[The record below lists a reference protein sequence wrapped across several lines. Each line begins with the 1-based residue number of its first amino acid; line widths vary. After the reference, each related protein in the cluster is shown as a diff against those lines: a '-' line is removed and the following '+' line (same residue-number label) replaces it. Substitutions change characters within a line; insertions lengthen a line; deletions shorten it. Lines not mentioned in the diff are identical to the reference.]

1 MAAQPSPP
9 SRILL
14 LVDHPGNR
22 QRLADAL
29 APQYVVV
36 LPVSDVTLTEPV
48 DCCLLDAPA
57 LARLTERLQQRKAV
71 EAPNFLPVV
80 LLIPR
85 EAVHLVP
92 PAYWDVIDEVV
103 PIPAEKTELLLR
115 IAALLRIR
123 RLTSAVRQKAAVD
136 ATLAS
141 LAEGLII
148 YDTTGHILQYNQI
161 ANAYLDYFRVTPHPP
176 FLDPTHELRIET
188 VDGTPFSPEDLP
200 TLRAV
205 AGETV
210 TGLVMAF
217 RYDARETQWLS
228 VNAAPIELPSGER
241 LGAVVTFT
249 DITRRRQIE
258 EERERLFAELE
269 STISA
274 IADGILVFDTD
285 GKVMRMNPMTRI
297 LFGTHNGHGIDELEE
312 HITFPLSTTPDGP
325 AMPVHVLPVWQALR
339 GETVHGL
346 TGLLRTPN
354 AKEIWLS
361 ISAAPIRTTQ
371 GRIIGAILSLTD
383 VTVRHELQQRQ
394 EDFLR
399 IVSHDLR
406 NPLTIIQGHIQV
418 LASGLEQAGVNGDLR
433 GGVEAIQRSAKRMN
447 AMIQDLVDVTRFE
460 SGQLPLEQQSVDLCD
475 YLQSLLSRTELLID
489 YARVTLE
496 IPSDLPPVS
505 ADYNRL
511 ERIIVNLLSNALK
524 YSTPGTPV
532 LVRARQEAGMVR
544 ISVTDEG
551 PGIPPE
557 ELPLLFQRYYR
568 VKGTQKKEGIGIG
581 LYIARLLVE
590 AQGGRIW
597 VESDLG
603 KGSTFSFT
611 LPVATS
617 KLSG

>member
-1 MAAQPSPP
+1 MADQPSPA

-22 QRLADAL
+22 QRLANAL
-29 APQYVVV
+29 APQYAVV
-36 LPVSDVTLTEPV
+36 LPSSDATLAEPV

-57 LARLTERLQQRKAV
+57 LARLTERLLQRKAV
-71 EAPNFLPVV
+71 EAPNFLPMI

-85 EAVHLVP
+85 EAVRLVP
-92 PAYWDVIDEVV
+92 PAYWDVIDEVMS
-103 PIPAEKTELLLR
+103 IPAEKPELLQR
-115 IAALLRIR
+115 VSSLLRIR
-123 RLTSAVRQKAAVD
+123 RLTSEVRQKAAAD

-148 YDTTGHILQYNQI
+148 YDTTGHILQNNHI
-161 ANAYLDYFRVTPHPP
+161 ADAYLDYFRVTPHPP
-176 FLDPTHELRIET
+176 FLDRTRDLHIET
-188 VDGTPFSPEDLP
+188 VDGSPFPPEALP
-200 TLRAV
+200 TVRAL
-205 AGETV
+205 AGETI

-217 RYDARETQWLS
+217 RYDASATQWLS
-228 VNAAPIELPSGER
+228 VNAAPIQLPSGER
-241 LGAVVTFT
+241 MGAVVTFT

-258 EERERLFAELE
+258 EERERLYAELD

-285 GKVMRMNPMTRI
+285 GKVMRMNPTARI
-297 LFGTHNGHGIDELEE
+297 LLGTHNGNGIEQLEE
-312 HITFPLSTTPDGP
+312 QIAFPLSTTPDGP
-325 AMPVHVLPVWQALR
+325 TMPVHVLPVWQALR

-346 TGLLRTPN
+346 TGLLRAPN
-354 AKEIWLS
+354 TRETWLS

-383 VTVRHELQQRQ
+383 VTVLHELQQRQ

-406 NPLTIIQGHIQV
+406 NPLTIIQGHIQLLSSR
-418 LASGLEQAGVNGDLR
+418 LAYAGVNGDMR
-433 GGVEAIQRSAKRMN
+433 SGVEAIQRSVKRMN
-447 AMIQDLVDVTRFE
+447 AMIQDLVDATRLE
-460 SGQLPLEQQSVDLCD
+460 SGQFPLELHAVDLRD
-475 YLQSLLSRTELLID
+475 YLQNLLSRTEMLID
-489 YARVTLE
+489 YARITLE

-511 ERIIVNLLSNALK
+511 ERIFINLLSNALK

-532 LVRARQEAGMVR
+532 LVRARREGGMVR
-544 ISVTDEG
+544 IAVTDEG

-557 ELPLLFQRYYR
+557 DLPLLFQRYYR
-568 VKGTQKKEGIGIG
+568 VKGARMQEGIGLG
-581 LYIARLLVE
+581 LYISRLLVE
-590 AQGGRIW
+590 AHGGRVW
-597 VESDLG
+597 VESEVG

-611 LPVATS
+611 LPVA
-617 KLSG
+617 